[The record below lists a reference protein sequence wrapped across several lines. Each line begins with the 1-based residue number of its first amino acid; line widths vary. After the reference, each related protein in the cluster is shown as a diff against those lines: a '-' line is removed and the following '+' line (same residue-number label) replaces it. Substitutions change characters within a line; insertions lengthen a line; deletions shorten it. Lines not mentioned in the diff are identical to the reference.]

1 MELRNTTK
9 LHFKVDI
16 AMTVLSFAKSNLV
29 VVVSSEQP
37 LLMGFN
43 NFAHKLIGRLLNQ
56 LFLFFLKQ
64 GLLLEFFLVNLLYV
78 FFVSSHR
85 TLHYLLSFW

>member
-64 GLLLEFFLVNLLYV
+64 GLLLEFFLVNLLNV
-78 FFVSSHR
+78 FFVCSHG